1 MAASPGVE
9 MKTQVAWDNIQLNLL
24 TLSFPDDIESAYS
37 AEKFAKSLQHVRIAM
52 LLAIFFFSVF
62 GLLDAWIV
70 PEVKHRYW
78 FIRYALFCPYVF
90 FVFIFS
96 FSSFF
101 QKYSQL
107 CIASVVLA
115 AGLGIVAMIILVPEN
130 NSYYAGIILVFIFG
144 YTFFELRFIYATATG
159 MLIVAAYEVAA
170 IALTNTPIH
179 ILINNNFFFLA
190 SNLIGM
196 FACYSIELYSRKSFL
211 QAHLLEQEKIKVKEA
226 NLELGN
232 KVEDRT
238 AQLLRANKGLRQQ
251 MSERMH
257 AEERLR
263 ESREKYR
270 NILETMQEGYYE
282 YDTFGNLQFCND
294 SFLEITGYDREEL
307 MDSHYRKFTY
317 PEDVSKV
324 FRAFNNVYI
333 SQQPSKDFEWR
344 IQRKDGGNR
353 YLEASMSPIKNAEG
367 LLQGFRGI
375 VRDVTERF
383 RAEESLKEAY
393 QELQHTQS
401 QLVQSGKL
409 ASIGELAAGVAHEL
423 NQPLMVVR
431 GITQLLNRQI
441 KKGKIGI
448 AEMAEQL
455 EPVERNTKRM
465 MNIINHLRTF
475 SRQSKSEFYPVD
487 INVVIEESFLM
498 IGEQLRVRNIAVIKT
513 LDSDLPK
520 IKGDT
525 NQLEQVVLNLITNA
539 RDAITAKNGDPGAT
553 APEEETIEIV
563 TRKIPSDPGFV
574 GVTVS
579 DTGTGIGEKDINS
592 IFDPFYS
599 TKEVGKGT
607 GLGLSIS
614 YGIISDHKGKIE
626 VARTGPEGT
635 TFSIQLPIFSE
646 QDSENHPGEDHAGE
660 YR

>member
-1 MAASPGVE
+1 MNS
-9 MKTQVAWDNIQLNLL
+9 QVAWDNIQLNLL
-24 TLSFPDDIESAYS
+24 TLSFPKDIESAYS
-37 AEKFAKSLQHVRIAM
+37 AEKFAKSLRHVRIAM

-70 PEVKHRYW
+70 PEVRHQYW
-78 FIRYALFCPYVF
+78 FIRYALFSPYVF
-90 FVFIFS
+90 LIFIFS
-96 FSSFF
+96 FSPYF
-101 QKYSQL
+101 QKYNQF

-159 MLIVAAYEVAA
+159 MLIVAAYEIAA
-170 IALTNTPIH
+170 IALTNTPIP
-179 ILINNNFFFLA
+179 ILINNNFFFLT
-190 SNLIGM
+190 SNVIGM

-226 NLELGN
+226 NRELGN

-251 MSERMH
+251 MSERKH

-282 YDTFGNLQFCND
+282 YDTYGNLQFCND
-294 SFLEITGYDREEL
+294 SFLRITGYSREEL

-324 FRAFNNVYI
+324 FRAFNNVYV
-333 SQQPSKDFEWR
+333 SQKPSKDFEWR

-367 LLQGFRGI
+367 LLHGFRGI

-383 RAEESLKEAY
+383 QAEESLKEAY

-431 GITQLLNRQI
+431 GITQFLNRQI
-441 KKGKIGI
+441 KKDKIGI
-448 AEMAEQL
+448 TAIAEQL

-487 INVVIEESFLM
+487 VNLVIEESFLM
-498 IGEQLRVRNIAVIKT
+498 IGEQLRVRNIEVIT
-513 LDSDLPK
+513 NLDSDLPK

-539 RDAITAKNGDPGAT
+539 RDAITAKNGDPGEA
-553 APEEETIEIV
+553 APQGETIEIT
-563 TRKIPSDPGFV
+563 TRKIDSDPGFV
-574 GVTVS
+574 GITVS
-579 DTGTGIGEKDINS
+579 DTGTGIEEEDLSS

-599 TKEVGKGT
+599 TKEVGQGT

-626 VARTGPEGT
+626 VGQTGPDGT
-635 TFSIQLPIFSE
+635 TFSIRLPIFTGQDTDNHSE
-646 QDSENHPGEDHAGE
+646 ADHAG
-660 YR
+660 